1 MGREGGSEGGGAPA
15 FPPPASTSL
24 LSPLPKG
31 KVLCSGGAGGCVRV
45 RSRSSVA
52 RCRETIDIVDWMST
66 IIRHDD
72 RM

>member
-45 RSRSSVA
+45 RGGAHTRGCVVEG
-52 RCRETIDIVDWMST
+52 RGRPGV
-66 IIRHDD
+66 RV
-72 RM
+72 